1 MKLVSPLSEIHKLG
15 LYGDYDG
22 KNQEDLIKISEV
34 TNLSVFQVVQLNE
47 DKNNSQNLNIDGL
60 KFPTNPLSVVSNNE
74 TRILWQGPKNWLIL
88 SKHSQEDLL
97 KELNKLDSLNYAVT
111 DISHSRTI
119 IQLEGKKVVEVL
131 KKGCPI
137 NIDQFKMNNSFN
149 SIYNGITIT
158 VDILQEGVEK
168 IRIYSLRSF
177 GESLYH
183 SLTDSSLE
191 FGYKNI

>member
-34 TNLSVFQVVQLNE
+34 TNLSVLQVVQLNE
-47 DKNNSQNLNIDGL
+47 DKNNSQNLNISGL
-60 KFPTNPLSVVSNNE
+60 KFPTNPLSLVSNNE

>member
-47 DKNNSQNLNIDGL
+47 DKNKSQNLNISGL
-60 KFPTNPLSVVSNNE
+60 KFSTNPLSVVSNNE

-88 SKHSQEDLL
+88 SENSQKDLL

-191 FGYKNI
+191 FGYKSI

>member
-1 MKLVSPLSEIHKLG
+1 MKLISPLSEIHKSG

-47 DKNNSQNLNIDGL
+47 DKNNSQNLNISGL

-88 SKHSQEDLL
+88 SKNRQKDLL

>member
-1 MKLVSPLSEIHKLG
+1 MKLISPLSEIHKSG

-22 KNQEDLIKISEV
+22 KNEEDLIKISEV

-47 DKNNSQNLNIDGL
+47 DKNNSQNLNINGL

-88 SKHSQEDLL
+88 SKNRQKDLL

>member
-47 DKNNSQNLNIDGL
+47 DKNNSQNLNISGL
-60 KFPTNPLSVVSNNE
+60 KFPTNPLSLVSNNE

>member
-1 MKLVSPLSEIHKLG
+1 MKLVSPLSEIHKSG

-47 DKNNSQNLNIDGL
+47 DKNNSQNLNISGL

-88 SKHSQEDLL
+88 SKNRQKDLL

>member
-1 MKLVSPLSEIHKLG
+1 MKLASPLSEIHKLG

-34 TNLSVFQVVQLNE
+34 TNLSIFQVVQLNE
-47 DKNNSQNLNIDGL
+47 DKNNSQNLNISGL
-60 KFPTNPLSVVSNNE
+60 KFPTNPLSLVSNNE

>member
-1 MKLVSPLSEIHKLG
+1 MKLISPLSEIHKSG

-34 TNLSVFQVVQLNE
+34 TNLSIFQVVQLNE
-47 DKNNSQNLNIDGL
+47 GKNDSQNLNISGL
-60 KFPTNPLSVVSNNE
+60 KFPTNPLTVVSNNE

-88 SKHSQEDLL
+88 SKNRQKDLL

-119 IQLEGKKVVEVL
+119 IQLEGKKVLEVL
-131 KKGCPI
+131 KKGCTI

>member
-1 MKLVSPLSEIHKLG
+1 MKLASPLSEIHKLG

-119 IQLEGKKVVEVL
+119 IQLEGKKVAEVL

>member
-1 MKLVSPLSEIHKLG
+1 MKLASPLSEIHKLG

-34 TNLSVFQVVQLNE
+34 TNLSIFQVVQLNE
-47 DKNNSQNLNIDGL
+47 DKNNSQNLNISGL

>member
-1 MKLVSPLSEIHKLG
+1 MKLISPLSEIHKPG
-15 LYGDYDG
+15 LYGDCDG

-34 TNLSVFQVVQLNE
+34 TNLAVFQVVQFEE
-47 DKNNSQNLNIDGL
+47 DKNNSQNLSIGGL
-60 KFPTNPLSVVSNNE
+60 KFPTEPLSVVSNNQ
-74 TRILWQGPKNWLIL
+74 TRILWQAPRNWLVL
-88 SKHSQEDLL
+88 STNTQNDLL
-97 KELNKLDSLNYAVT
+97 KEFNKLDFLNFAVT
-111 DISHSRTI
+111 DVSHSRTI

-137 NIDQFKMNNSFN
+137 NIDQFKINNSFN

-158 VDILQEGVEK
+158 VDILQERVEK

-177 GESLYH
+177 GESLHY

>member
-1 MKLVSPLSEIHKLG
+1 MKLISPLSEIHKSG

-22 KNQEDLIKISEV
+22 KNEEDLIKISEV
-34 TNLSVFQVVQLNE
+34 TNLSVFQVAQLNE
-47 DKNNSQNLNIDGL
+47 DKNNSQNLNISGL

-88 SKHSQEDLL
+88 SKNRQKDLL

-119 IQLEGKKVVEVL
+119 IQLEGKKVIEVL

-191 FGYKNI
+191 FGYKSI

>member
-1 MKLVSPLSEIHKLG
+1 MKLISPLSEIHKSG

-22 KNQEDLIKISEV
+22 KNEEDLIKISEV
-34 TNLSVFQVVQLNE
+34 TNLSIFQVVQLNE
-47 DKNNSQNLNIDGL
+47 DKNNSQNLNISGL
-60 KFPTNPLSVVSNNE
+60 KFPTNPLSLVSNNE

>member
-1 MKLVSPLSEIHKLG
+1 MKLISPLSEIHKSC

-34 TNLSVFQVVQLNE
+34 TNLSIFQVVQLNE
-47 DKNNSQNLNIDGL
+47 GKNDSQNLNISGL
-60 KFPTNPLSVVSNNE
+60 KFPTNPLTVVSNNE

-88 SKHSQEDLL
+88 SKNIQNDLL
-97 KELNKLDSLNYAVT
+97 KEFNKLYSLNYAVT

>member
-1 MKLVSPLSEIHKLG
+1 MKLISPLSEIHKSG
-15 LYGDYDG
+15 LYGDYHG

-34 TNLSVFQVVQLNE
+34 TNLSLFQVVQLNE
-47 DKNNSQNLNIDGL
+47 DKNKSQNLNISGL
-60 KFPTNPLSVVSNNE
+60 KFSTNPLSVVSNNE

-88 SKHSQEDLL
+88 SENSQKDLL

-158 VDILQEGVEK
+158 VDILQEEVEK

>member
-47 DKNNSQNLNIDGL
+47 DKNNSQNLNISGL

>member
-47 DKNNSQNLNIDGL
+47 DKNNSQNLNISGL

-137 NIDQFKMNNSFN
+137 NIDQFKMNSSFN

-158 VDILQEGVEK
+158 VDILQEEVEK